1 MTTLYIGNPTRQ
13 KRIIQYRD
21 HLNMRQDLVI
31 AAGRQIELND
41 MSKEEIDTLVIGH
54 DIIPSDQYE
63 PVRGTVIAF
72 VYSIDKPL
80 SESILRGVV
89 EKNDNESEA
98 VAAAKFEA
106 AVMQTNDLVNRT
118 AQEHDRGGK
127 VRKTSTKVQELSDKQ
142 DDDLISTTFE
152 ANS

>member
-1 MTTLYIGNPTRQ
+1 MATLYIGNPTRQ

-41 MSKEEIDTLVIGH
+41 MSKEEIDALVIGH

-72 VYSIDKPL
+72 VYLINKPL

-89 EKNDNESEA
+89 EKNDTESEA
-98 VAAAKFEA
+98 AAAAKFEA
-106 AVMQTNDLVNRT
+106 AVMQTNVLVNET
-118 AQEHDRGGK
+118 AQAHDKGGK

>member
-89 EKNDNESEA
+89 EKNDSESEA

-106 AVMQTNDLVNRT
+106 AVMQTNVLVNET
-118 AQEHDRGGK
+118 AQAHDKGGK

>member
-1 MTTLYIGNPTRQ
+1 MATLYIGNPTRQ

-31 AAGRQIELND
+31 AAGRQIELHD
-41 MSKEEIDTLVIGH
+41 KSKAEIDTLVIGH

-98 VAAAKFEA
+98 AAAAKFEA
-106 AVMQTNDLVNRT
+106 AVMQTNVLVNET
-118 AQEHDRGGK
+118 AQAHDKGGK

>member
-1 MTTLYIGNPTRQ
+1 MATLYIGNPTRQ

-31 AAGRQIELND
+31 AAGRQIELKE
-41 MSKEEIDTLVIGH
+41 MSKEEIDALIIGH
-54 DIIPSDQYE
+54 GIIPSDQYE
-63 PVRGTVIAF
+63 PVHGTVIAF
-72 VYSIDKPL
+72 VYSINKPL

-89 EKNDNESEA
+89 EKNDSESEA
-98 VAAAKFEA
+98 AAAAKFEA
-106 AVMQTNDLVNRT
+106 AVMQTNVLVNET
-118 AQEHDRGGK
+118 AQAHDKGGK
-127 VRKTSTKVQELSDKQ
+127 VRKTSIKVQELSDKQ